1 MMTQLLVPMTYAEKL
16 EQELIQAEKE
26 RDWLKKCAQDFL
38 NTLYYEGV
46 FRGEPETMD
55 ELMATTFSP

>member
-1 MMTQLLVPMTYAEKL
+1 MTQLLVPMTYAEKL

-55 ELMATTFSP
+55 EFMATTFSP